1 MRLKQF
7 SSNGLTLSIVPSAE
21 QAGYGRVFLEVDDL
35 RFGQD
40 SFDEELDLFFYAA
53 FNGFTSLK
61 GVYPHLMNI
70 NAEQYRSLVNSVYDR
85 CYSPVLFGAADGDV
99 LVESTI
105 LRMEMAFDET
115 LIGVLSDQDNE
126 RIVLH
131 ASCGG
136 AALTLPQGT
145 LHHLFSEAAGWVEKM
160 IPPSGIYKGRKLSE
174 LWGEVV

>member
-1 MRLKQF
+1 MSLKQF
-7 SSNGLTLSIVPSAE
+7 SLNGLTLSIAPSAE
-21 QAGYGRVFLEVDDL
+21 QAGYGRVFLEAAGL

-40 SFDEELDLFFYAA
+40 SVDEELDLFFYAA
-53 FNGFTSLK
+53 FHGFKSLS

-70 NAEQYRSLVNSVYDR
+70 SSEQYRSLVNSVYDR
-85 CYSPVLFGAADGDV
+85 CYSPVLFGEADGDV

-115 LIGVLSDQDNE
+115 LIGVFSDRDQE

-136 AALTLPQGT
+136 AELTLPQGT
-145 LHHLFSEAAGWVEKM
+145 LRHIFSEAAGWVEKM

-174 LWGEVV
+174 LWAEII